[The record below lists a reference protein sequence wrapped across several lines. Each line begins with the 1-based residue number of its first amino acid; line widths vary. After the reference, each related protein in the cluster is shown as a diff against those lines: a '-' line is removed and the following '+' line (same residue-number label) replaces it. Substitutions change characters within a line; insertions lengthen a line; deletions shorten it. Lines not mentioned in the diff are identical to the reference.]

1 MITDDCFRFDALKS
15 FEKIS
20 THKQRK
26 NHHSDEWWFS
36 WQREKDSN
44 PHKQSQSL
52 SCYPYT
58 IPLCPPDE
66 VVRRKNMTDYSRYS
80 ENVKAYF

>member
-1 MITDDCFRFDALKS
+1 MTEF
-15 FEKIS
+15 
-20 THKQRK
+20 
-26 NHHSDEWWFS
+26 

-58 IPLCPPDE
+58 IPLSFVFLRPATHE
-66 VVRRKNMTDYSRYS
+66 RRTYYSK
-80 ENVKAYF
+80 EAEIVKGFSKIF

>member
-1 MITDDCFRFDALKS
+1 MTEF
-15 FEKIS
+15 
-20 THKQRK
+20 
-26 NHHSDEWWFS
+26 

-58 IPLCPPDE
+58 IPLCPPGE